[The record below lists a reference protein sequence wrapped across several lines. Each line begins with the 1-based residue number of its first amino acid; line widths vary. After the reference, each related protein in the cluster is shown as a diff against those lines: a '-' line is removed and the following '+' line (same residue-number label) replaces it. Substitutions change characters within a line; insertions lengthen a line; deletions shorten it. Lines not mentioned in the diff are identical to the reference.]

1 MNSSGAAGE
10 PYGISILHPDDDPAI
25 RAAAQLLVDE
35 FRETGS
41 AAWATLDLALA
52 EVREALGEDR
62 ICRVARSADGTVLG
76 WIGGAPQYDGHV
88 WELHPLVVTR
98 SQQRRGI
105 GRALVE
111 DLERE
116 AAARGAQTLWLGSDD
131 ENGRTTLGNAD
142 LYQDLPRQL
151 AEARDLGGHP
161 LEFYR
166 RVGFTIVGVLP
177 DANGPGRPDIFLAK
191 RVAHPSNPQSG

>member
-1 MNSSGAAGE
+1 MAKELERAGLPTVQVSTMTPVAVMVGANRIVPAAG
-10 PYGISILHPDDDPAI
+10 IIHP
-25 RAAAQLLVDE
+25 
-35 FRETGS
+35 
-41 AAWATLDLALA
+41 
-52 EVREALGEDR
+52 
-62 ICRVARSADGTVLG
+62 
-76 WIGGAPQYDGHV
+76 
-88 WELHPLVVTR
+88 
-98 SQQRRGI
+98 
-105 GRALVE
+105 
-111 DLERE
+111 
-116 AAARGAQTLWLGSDD
+116 
-131 ENGRTTLGNAD
+131 LGNAD